1 MKPREI
7 EQTSKKL
14 KAHIIC
20 CYLLGMLGALILCFG
35 DLKQE
40 GAAFA
45 ILCFWLPGIVWY
57 GVTRLRIWW
66 NNG

>member
-14 KAHIIC
+14 KAHIVC
-20 CYLLGMLGALILCFG
+20 CYLLGFFGVLILCFG
-35 DLKQE
+35 DLKQQ
-40 GAAFA
+40 GATLTAG
-45 ILCFWLPGIVWY
+45 LLWLTGGVWY
-57 GVTRLRIWW
+57 IVTKFRIWW